1 MAENAIQLSR
11 EESNDTVNFFNNL
24 ANSKDT
30 NLAFKLVLK
39 NCISNFKE
47 GFMFLNLDGL
57 EGRTATFD
65 MHNAYDKAFAWETD
79 LSANKVAID
88 LVLARIKKWKDVFS
102 VAMAAA
108 GVLED
113 SLPIP
118 E

>member
-1 MAENAIQLSR
+1 
-11 EESNDTVNFFNNL
+11 
-24 ANSKDT
+24 
-30 NLAFKLVLK
+30 
-39 NCISNFKE
+39 
-47 GFMFLNLDGL
+47 MFLNLDGL

-65 MHNAYDKAFAWETD
+65 MHNAYD
-79 LSANKVAID
+79 KVAID